1 VGACCTDRREW
12 KALETV
18 HAVSRAEVLSVSPAN
33 AWEFVA
39 ASRLVLSDLDVAV
52 PALGVPAFGVVYS
65 NTLGVER
72 HALGQSASGLA
83 GAGHLAILSPE
94 AETRWSF
101 NQMGE
106 IVLVYLSDRLLRRAS
121 EEAFDREPANVEI
134 LPRFLIRDL
143 ILEGIA
149 HQLLRQMMSP
159 KAYSRL
165 SADEL
170 AQKLAL
176 HLIGAHS
183 SSQSVPPSRS
193 YAMAPRR
200 LARAKEYIESNLSQD
215 ISLQELADVASMSI
229 FHFAKMFRLATGL
242 APHQYLTWRRMSEAR
257 SLLHRSHLS
266 ISEVG
271 QAVGYHSRT
280 HFTLLFRRCLGMSP
294 SEFRTVL
301 RT

>member
-1 VGACCTDRREW
+1 
-12 KALETV
+12 
-18 HAVSRAEVLSVSPAN
+18 
-33 AWEFVA
+33 
-39 ASRLVLSDLDVAV
+39 VLSDLDVAV

-183 SSQSVPPSRS
+183 SRQSVPSSRS

-200 LARAKEYIESNLSQD
+200 LARAKEYIESNLNQD

-242 APHQYLTWRRMSEAR
+242 APHQYVTQRRMSEAR